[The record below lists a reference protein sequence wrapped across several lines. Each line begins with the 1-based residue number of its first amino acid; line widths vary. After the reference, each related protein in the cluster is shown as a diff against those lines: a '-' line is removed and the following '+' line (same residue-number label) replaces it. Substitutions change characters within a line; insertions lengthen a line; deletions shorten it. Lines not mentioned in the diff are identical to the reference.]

1 MKTERASPPS
11 STKKPILLKK
21 STPARKKLQSNLDQM
36 MNDDPVENG
45 DEPVLKKIRKKSG
58 EVFKPF
64 QNTII
69 MFFLKVNYDTVY
81 ASRENQE
88 KATNN
93 AQKIRQ
99 LQQNELQCTMDQVT
113 RVKLITINLLFFR
126 APMCSVVSATNG
138 GW

>member
-1 MKTERASPPS
+1 
-11 STKKPILLKK
+11 
-21 STPARKKLQSNLDQM
+21 M

-45 DEPVLKKIRKKSG
+45 EEPVLKKIRKKSG
-58 EVFKPF
+58 EVS
-64 QNTII
+64 QA
-69 MFFLKVNYDTVY
+69 LKKHMKSFILQVNYDTVY

-113 RVKLITINLLFFR
+113 EVNLKIIHLSFRV
-126 APMCSVVSATNG
+126 PMSSAASATNG